1 MSTKL
6 TDDEKSKISKD
17 AVEFEKQYGTQTFLK
32 VALSSITRLLVDK
45 QLVNE
50 DDLLISFE
58 RQKKEYGEKCTD
70 PLVDMLSS
78 DEPLD
83 IDALEKMA
91 IQTNKCLNVF
101 FVKERN
107 NK

>member
-1 MSTKL
+1 MEYMINFSATSPVHPN
-6 TDDEKSKISKD
+6 E
-17 AVEFEKQYGTQTFLK
+17 
-32 VALSSITRLLVDK
+32 DK
-45 QLVNE
+45 ELVNE